1 MTHDSSS
8 EAAAAGRV
16 PGRSVGHEEAQ
27 FVNPEGPR
35 LPGGS
40 TDVRVGRGAPR
51 TAAMPF
57 IMLTVL
63 IDMVSIGLII
73 PVLPPLVGSFTSS
86 QSEQAFWYGAI
97 SVVFGVANFFGSPVL
112 GRLSDRFGRRPVLL
126 IGFSGL
132 ALSFFVTGLAT
143 ALWMLLAVRLFSGA
157 MQANV
162 AVANAYVADIT
173 APQDRA
179 KSFGKLGAMLGMGF
193 ILGPVLGG
201 LLGAIDLHLP
211 FFVAGGLA
219 VLNWLYGYFVLPESL
234 PVERRQPFKWREA
247 NPVSSLRALG
257 ELNGVGS
264 LIAVVALSGLA
275 QFMTHT
281 SWVLYTTFKFGWGPL
296 QNGWSLFAIGLMSV
310 LVQGVFLSRL
320 LKRFSPK
327 RLTIMGLVSSSLCYV
342 LWGAASEGWMLYAV
356 IFANVLGFAVSAS
369 VQSIISNAADPTT
382 QGRTLGAVASL
393 NSMMAVLAP
402 MIGAPLLAAVSHLP
416 KGDWRIGAPFY
427 FCAVLQAASM
437 LIALRHFKGERRK
450 RIAPGA
456 AAEPTT

>member
-1 MTHDSSS
+1 MTRMTQSMRRPATGDASST
-8 EAAAAGRV
+8 
-16 PGRSVGHEEAQ
+16 
-27 FVNPEGPR
+27 GPR
-35 LPGGS
+35 
-40 TDVRVGRGAPR
+40 VRR
-51 TAAMPF
+51 AAMPF

-73 PVLPPLVGSFTSS
+73 PVLPLLVGSFTSS
-86 QSEQAFWYGAI
+86 PAEQAFWYGAVTI
-97 SVVFGVANFFGSPVL
+97 VFGVSNFFGSPIL
-112 GRLSDRFGRRPVLL
+112 GRMSDRFGRRPVLL

-173 APQDRA
+173 PPDQRA
-179 KSFGKLGAMLGMGF
+179 KAFGKLGAMLGMGF

-201 LLGAIDLHLP
+201 LLGGISLHLP

-219 VLNWLYGYFVLPESL
+219 CVNWLYGYFVLPESL
-234 PVERRQPFKWREA
+234 PPERRQAFVLREA
-247 NPVSSLRALG
+247 SPVNALRGLT
-257 ELNGVGS
+257 ELKGVGS
-264 LIAVVALSGLA
+264 LVAVIALSGLA

-281 SWVLYTTFKFGWGPL
+281 SWVLYTTFKFDWGPT

-320 LKRFSPK
+320 LKRFSPQ
-327 RLTIMGLVSSSLCYV
+327 RLAIMGLVSSSICYV

-369 VQSIISNAADPTT
+369 IQSLISNAADPTT
-382 QGRTLGAVASL
+382 QGRTAGAVGSL

-402 MIGAPLLAAVSHLP
+402 AIGAPLLATVSRLP
-416 KGDWRIGAPFY
+416 HGDWRIGAPFY
-427 FCAVLQAASM
+427 FCALLQAVSM
-437 LIALRHFKGERRK
+437 LIALRHFRRERAR
-450 RIAPGA
+450 RRPSSALA
-456 AAEPTT
+456 QTS